1 MQHLKLSILITTH
14 DNEKEIARCLDSV
27 LDQKIN
33 FPFEILVSDDSST
46 DGTMRI
52 LRKYEK
58 EHKDILRI
66 YTVCSDEVNPTMGL
80 ERAGWNKANV
90 YMHAQGEYVVNLD
103 GDDYLRATDIYQ
115 QQIQQLDMHPEC
127 VASMQDLWVVNN
139 GEEKDT
145 GWKWGQNDLKTG
157 DIIDFNEYL
166 VSNRVVSHPAFMFR
180 RDVHTNVVKLYGKFF
195 DDEFNVMH
203 HINGGKIIYIN
214 RADYVY
220 VQYGTSLNNSYEG
233 FSRDVR
239 FLCLPAI
246 YTHFWPEYATS
257 FFSGRLEDLQR
268 YLRNILSNRKT
279 VLRQDVLGYLSQFD
293 GWIFQFFVNN
303 QQNLLGYVRLWF
315 IRHYILML
323 NTCKPSADWMYKLL
337 IRSFM

>member
-1 MQHLKLSILITTH
+1 MQNLKLSILITTH
-14 DNEKEIARCLDSV
+14 NNEKEIARCLDSV
-27 LDQKIN
+27 LVQKIN
-33 FPFEILVSDDSST
+33 FPFEIVVSDDSST
-46 DGTMRI
+46 DDTMCI
-52 LRKYEK
+52 LRSYEK
-58 EHKDILRI
+58 EYNGVLRI

-103 GDDYLRATDIYQ
+103 GDDYLCSTDIYQ
-115 QQIQQLDMHPEC
+115 NQIQQLDTHPEC
-127 VASMQDLWVVNN
+127 VASMQDLLMVNN
-139 GEEKDT
+139 GEEKYT

-166 VSNRVVSHPAFMFR
+166 VNNRVVSHPAFMFR
-180 RDVHTNVVKLYGKFF
+180 RDAHTNVVKRYGKFF

-233 FSRDVR
+233 FSRDAR

-246 YTHFWPEYATS
+246 YIHFWPEYAIS
-257 FFSGRLEDLQR
+257 FYRGRLEDLQR
-268 YLRNILSNRKT
+268 YLRNILSNRRT
-279 VLRQDVLGYLSQFD
+279 ILRKDVLGYLSQFD
-293 GWIFQFFVNN
+293 GWIFRFFVNN
-303 QQNLLGYVRLWF
+303 QQDLLGYLRLWL
-315 IRHYILML
+315 IRQYILLL
-323 NTCKPSADWMYKLL
+323 NKFKPSAKWMYKVL
-337 IRSFM
+337 IKMFL